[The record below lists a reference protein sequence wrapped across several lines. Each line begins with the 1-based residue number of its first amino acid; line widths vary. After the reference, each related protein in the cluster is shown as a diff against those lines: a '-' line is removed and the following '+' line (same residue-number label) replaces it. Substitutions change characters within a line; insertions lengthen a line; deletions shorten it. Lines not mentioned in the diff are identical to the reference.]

1 MSALHTANAVSAIL
15 RELGDGFDA
24 EAVVN
29 RIHDLEAVLCHLA
42 GAVPTAA
49 RMAELEGK
57 PLTQLAV
64 LDIFQQAVRA
74 AKTDRARRLES
85 ELRASLETMQ

>member
-1 MSALHTANAVSAIL
+1 MSAIHTARAVSGIL

-24 EAVVN
+24 EEVIN
-29 RIHDLEAVLCHLA
+29 RLRDLEAVLFHLA

-49 RMAELEGK
+49 RTAELERK

-64 LDIFQQAVRA
+64 LELFNQAVRA
-74 AKTDRARRLES
+74 AKTDRARRLEA
-85 ELRASLETMQ
+85 ELRASLETL